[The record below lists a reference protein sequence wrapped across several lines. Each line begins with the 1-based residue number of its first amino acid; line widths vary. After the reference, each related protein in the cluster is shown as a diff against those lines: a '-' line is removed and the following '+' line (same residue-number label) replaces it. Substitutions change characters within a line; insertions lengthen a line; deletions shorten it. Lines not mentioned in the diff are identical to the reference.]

1 MGRYVARRLL
11 QLVVQV
17 FLVATVVFLLIR
29 LVPGDPARAI
39 LGETAAEEQLAKV
52 RSQLGIDRPL
62 PEQYVTWLGRT
73 ARGDLGTSISSGRPV
88 MLDIQQRI
96 GNTVEL
102 IVLSILF
109 SLVVG
114 MPLGILA
121 ALRANR
127 SADYV
132 ISSAAVLGL
141 SLPSF
146 VVGTILLLVIGLRLG
161 WLPPSQ
167 FVPWQQDLGQHLR
180 VVALPV
186 IALSASTIAVI
197 IRMTRSAMLEVVR
210 QDYIRTARAKG
221 LGDRTVIARHAL
233 RNALNPVVSIVGL
246 EIAALLGGTVIIE
259 TIFNWPGLSSLLI
272 AGVRARDY
280 PVVQG
285 VVLLI
290 AVLTV
295 LINLIVDLVYGWLD
309 PRISYS

>member
-11 QLVVQV
+11 QLIVQV

-39 LGETAAEEQLAKV
+39 LGETAAEEQVLKV

-88 MLDIQQRI
+88 MLDIQQRV

-102 IVLSILF
+102 IVLSVLV
-109 SLVVG
+109 SLLVG

-127 SADYV
+127 PTDYV

-146 VVGTILLLVIGLRLG
+146 VVGTILLLVVGLRLG

-167 FVPWQQDLGQHLR
+167 FVPWQQDLGQHLK
-180 VVALPV
+180 VIALPV
-186 IALSASTIAVI
+186 FALSASAIAVI

-221 LGDRTVIARHAL
+221 LNDQVVISRHAL

-246 EIAALLGGTVIIE
+246 EIAALLGGTVIVE

>member
-290 AVLTV
+290 AVLSV

>member
-1 MGRYVARRLL
+1 MGRYVTRRLL

-39 LGETAAEEQLAKV
+39 LGETAGEEQVARV

-88 MLDIQQRI
+88 MLDITQRI

-102 IVLSILF
+102 IVLSVLV
-109 SLVVG
+109 SLMVG

-127 SADYV
+127 PADYV

-146 VVGTILLLVIGLRLG
+146 VVGTILLLVVGLRLG

-167 FVPWQQDLGQHLR
+167 FVPWQQDLGQHLK
-180 VVALPV
+180 VIALPV
-186 IALSASTIAVI
+186 FALSTSTVAVI
-197 IRMTRSAMLEVVR
+197 IRMTRSSMLEVVR

-221 LGDRTVIARHAL
+221 LGDRTVMARHAL

-246 EIAALLGGTVIIE
+246 EIAALLGGTVIVE
-259 TIFNWPGLSSLLI
+259 SIFNWPGLSSLLI
-272 AGVRARDY
+272 AGVRSRDY

>member
-1 MGRYVARRLL
+1 MSRYVARRLL

-17 FLVATVVFLLIR
+17 FLVATVVFMRIR

-39 LGETAAEEQLAKV
+39 LGETAAEEQVLKV

-88 MLDIQQRI
+88 MLDIQQRV

-102 IVLSILF
+102 IVLSVLV
-109 SLVVG
+109 SLLVG

-127 SADYV
+127 PTDYV

-146 VVGTILLLVIGLRLG
+146 VVGTILLLVVGLRLG

-167 FVPWQQDLGQHLR
+167 FVPWQQDLGQHLK
-180 VVALPV
+180 VIALPV
-186 IALSASTIAVI
+186 FALSASAIAVI

-221 LGDRTVIARHAL
+221 LNDQVVISRHAL

-246 EIAALLGGTVIIE
+246 EIAALLGGTVIVE

>member
-1 MGRYVARRLL
+1 
-11 QLVVQV
+11 
-17 FLVATVVFLLIR
+17 
-29 LVPGDPARAI
+29 
-39 LGETAAEEQLAKV
+39 
-52 RSQLGIDRPL
+52 
-62 PEQYVTWLGRT
+62 
-73 ARGDLGTSISSGRPV
+73 
-88 MLDIQQRI
+88 
-96 GNTVEL
+96 
-102 IVLSILF
+102 
-109 SLVVG
+109 
-114 MPLGILA
+114 
-121 ALRANR
+121 LRANR
-127 SADYV
+127 PVDYA

-146 VVGTILLLVIGLRLG
+146 VVGTILLLVVGLRLR

-180 VVALPV
+180 VIALPV
-186 IALSASTIAVI
+186 FALSASTIAVI

-221 LGDRTVIARHAL
+221 LDDRTVIARHAL

-246 EIAALLGGTVIIE
+246 EIAALLGGTVIVE

>member
-1 MGRYVARRLL
+1 MGRYIARRLL

-39 LGETAAEEQLAKV
+39 LGETAAEEQVARV

-88 MLDIQQRI
+88 MLDITQRI

-102 IVLSILF
+102 IVLSVLV

-121 ALRANR
+121 ALRSNR
-127 SADYV
+127 PADYV
-132 ISSAAVLGL
+132 ISGAAVLGL

-146 VVGTILLLVIGLRLG
+146 VVGTILLLVVGLRLG
-161 WLPPSQ
+161 WLPPTQ
-167 FVPWQQDLGQHLR
+167 FVPWQQDLGQHLK
-180 VVALPV
+180 VIALPV

-197 IRMTRSAMLEVVR
+197 IRMTRSSMLEVVR

-246 EIAALLGGTVIIE
+246 EVAALLGGTVIVE

-295 LINLIVDLVYGWLD
+295 LINLIVDLFYGWLD

>member
-1 MGRYVARRLL
+1 MGRYIARRLL

-39 LGETAAEEQLAKV
+39 LGETAAEEQVARV

-102 IVLSILF
+102 IALSVLV
-109 SLVVG
+109 SLVIG

-121 ALRANR
+121 ALRSNR
-127 SADYV
+127 PTDYV

-146 VVGTILLLVIGLRLG
+146 VVGTILLLVVGLRLG

-167 FVPWQQDLGQHLR
+167 FVPWQQDLGQHLK
-180 VVALPV
+180 VIALPV
-186 IALSASTIAVI
+186 FALSASAIAVI
-197 IRMTRSAMLEVVR
+197 IRMTRSSMLEVVR

-221 LGDRTVIARHAL
+221 LVDQVVISRHAL

-246 EIAALLGGTVIIE
+246 EIAALLGGTVIVE

>member
-39 LGETAAEEQLAKV
+39 LGETAGEEQVAKV

-102 IVLSILF
+102 IVLSVLV

-127 SADYV
+127 PADYV

-146 VVGTILLLVIGLRLG
+146 VVGTILLLVVGLRLG

-167 FVPWQQDLGQHLR
+167 FVPWQQDLGQHLK
-180 VVALPV
+180 VIALPV
-186 IALSASTIAVI
+186 FALSASAIAVI
-197 IRMTRSAMLEVVR
+197 IRMTRSSMLEVVR

-221 LGDRTVIARHAL
+221 LGDRTVMARHAL

-246 EIAALLGGTVIIE
+246 EIAALLGGTVIVE
-259 TIFNWPGLSSLLI
+259 SIFNWPGLSSLLI

>member
-17 FLVATVVFLLIR
+17 FLVATVVFMLIR

-39 LGETAAEEQLAKV
+39 LGETAGEEQVAKV

-96 GNTVEL
+96 GNTIEL
-102 IVLSILF
+102 IIISILV
-109 SLVVG
+109 SLLVG

-121 ALRANR
+121 ALRSNR
-127 SADYV
+127 PTDYV

-141 SLPSF
+141 ALPSF
-146 VVGTILLLVIGLRLG
+146 VVGTILLLVVGLRLG

-167 FVPWQQDLGQHLR
+167 YVPWQQDLGQHLR
-180 VVALPV
+180 VIALPV
-186 IALSASTIAVI
+186 FALSASAIAVI

-221 LGDRTVIARHAL
+221 LNDQIVIARHAL

-246 EIAALLGGTVIIE
+246 EIAALLGGTVIVE

>member
-39 LGETAAEEQLAKV
+39 LGETAGEEQVARV
-52 RSQLGIDRPL
+52 RSQLGLDRPL

-73 ARGDLGTSISSGRPV
+73 VRGDLGTSISSGRPV

-102 IVLSILF
+102 IVLSVLV

-127 SADYV
+127 PADYV

-146 VVGTILLLVIGLRLG
+146 VVGTILLLVVGLRLG

-180 VVALPV
+180 VIALPV
-186 IALSASTIAVI
+186 FALSASAVAVI
-197 IRMTRSAMLEVVR
+197 IRMTRSSMLEVVR

-221 LGDRTVIARHAL
+221 LTDQIVIARHAL

-246 EIAALLGGTVIIE
+246 EIAALLGGTVIVE
-259 TIFNWPGLSSLLI
+259 AIFNWPGLSSLLI

-295 LINLIVDLVYGWLD
+295 LINLIVDLAYGWLD

>member
-1 MGRYVARRLL
+1 MGRYVTRRLL

-39 LGETAAEEQLAKV
+39 LGETAGEEQVARV

-88 MLDIQQRI
+88 MLDITQRI

-102 IVLSILF
+102 IVLSVLV
-109 SLVVG
+109 SLLVG

-127 SADYV
+127 PADYV

-146 VVGTILLLVIGLRLG
+146 VVGTILLLVVGLRLG

-167 FVPWQQDLGQHLR
+167 FVPWQQDLGQHLK
-180 VVALPV
+180 VIALPV
-186 IALSASTIAVI
+186 FALSTSTVAVI
-197 IRMTRSAMLEVVR
+197 IRMTRSSMLEVVR

-221 LGDRTVIARHAL
+221 LGDRTVMARHAL

-246 EIAALLGGTVIIE
+246 EIAALLGGTVIVE
-259 TIFNWPGLSSLLI
+259 SIFNWPGLSSLLI
-272 AGVRARDY
+272 AGVRSRDY

>member
-39 LGETAAEEQLAKV
+39 LGETAGEEQVAKV

-102 IVLSILF
+102 IVLSVLV
-109 SLVVG
+109 SLVIG

-121 ALRANR
+121 ALRSNR
-127 SADYV
+127 PMDYV

-146 VVGTILLLVIGLRLG
+146 VVGTILLLVVGLRLG
-161 WLPPSQ
+161 WLPQ
-167 FVPWQQDLGQHLR
+167 NKLRKIKKDLYDNQ
-180 VVALPV
+180 
-186 IALSASTIAVI
+186 
-197 IRMTRSAMLEVVR
+197 
-210 QDYIRTARAKG
+210 K
-221 LGDRTVIARHAL
+221 
-233 RNALNPVVSIVGL
+233 
-246 EIAALLGGTVIIE
+246 
-259 TIFNWPGLSSLLI
+259 
-272 AGVRARDY
+272 
-280 PVVQG
+280 
-285 VVLLI
+285 
-290 AVLTV
+290 LTSEE
-295 LINLIVDLVYGWLD
+295 LF
-309 PRISYS
+309 S

>member
-11 QLVVQV
+11 QLIVQV

-39 LGETAAEEQLAKV
+39 LGETAAEEQVLKV

-62 PEQYVTWLGRT
+62 PEQSVTWLGRT
-73 ARGDLGTSISSGRPV
+73 ARGDFGTSISSGRPV

-102 IVLSILF
+102 IVLSVLV
-109 SLVVG
+109 SLLVV
-114 MPLGILA
+114 
-121 ALRANR
+121 
-127 SADYV
+127 
-132 ISSAAVLGL
+132 
-141 SLPSF
+141 
-146 VVGTILLLVIGLRLG
+146 GLRLG

-167 FVPWQQDLGQHLR
+167 FVPWQQDLGQHLK
-180 VVALPV
+180 VIALPV
-186 IALSASTIAVI
+186 FALSASAIAVI

-221 LGDRTVIARHAL
+221 LNDQVVISRHAL

-246 EIAALLGGTVIIE
+246 EIAALLGGTVIVE

>member
-39 LGETAAEEQLAKV
+39 LGETAQEEQIAKV

-102 IVLSILF
+102 IVLSVLV
-109 SLVVG
+109 SLIIG

-121 ALRANR
+121 ALRSNR
-127 SADYV
+127 PADYV

-146 VVGTILLLVIGLRLG
+146 VVGTILLLVVGLRLR

-167 FVPWQQDLGQHLR
+167 FVPWQQDLAQHLR
-180 VVALPV
+180 VIALPV

-197 IRMTRSAMLEVVR
+197 IRMTRSSMLEVVR

-221 LGDRTVIARHAL
+221 LGDRVVIARHAL

-246 EIAALLGGTVIIE
+246 EIAALLGGTVIVE

-295 LINLIVDLVYGWLD
+295 LINLLVDLIYGWLD